1 MRTGWAFRWG
11 EKQQWVKS
19 PCAGSGS
26 ICKRSFCLVLCPVV
40 RPGAAGCCGM
50 DPRCPAMR
58 SPGGTGLMHAHQP
71 LPGHC
76 WVRLSHFYKIHFS
89 QVNNCALG
97 GKGRDLPGLVLSQPC
112 WHRAP
117 RGRGCTGLC
126 PRGSQSCGVRHHACL
141 QSALS
146 CFGKISAFFFWR
158 IQTALAKLRL
168 P

>member
-1 MRTGWAFRWG
+1 MRTGWAFRRG
-11 EKQQWVKS
+11 KRSSSGVKS

-26 ICKRSFCLVLCPVV
+26 ICKRSFCLVLCPV
-40 RPGAAGCCGM
+40 GAVGWI
-50 DPRCPAMR
+50 PRCPAMR
-58 SPGGTGLMHAHQP
+58 SPRGTGLMHAHQP

-126 PRGSQSCGVRHHACL
+126 TSSSQSYGVRHHAWL
-141 QSALS
+141 RSALS
-146 CFGKISAFFFWR
+146 CLGRISAFSGES
-158 IQTALAKLRL
+158 RL
-168 P
+168 PWPS